1 MNTYS
6 VLYVIQ
12 VDGET
17 PLDAALKVEQYM
29 RRPTFRPHLVVGR
42 EHLAG
47 DMPQILEL
55 YDTESIDLQD
65 HGWQENRPK
74 RVAEMDYVLHVTVI
88 DPDTQ
93 NPVDVTIYKCR
104 NSGAM
109 IGLDSSYM
117 EQDVDLVRDPY
128 NDDTELI
135 EAE

>member
-1 MNTYS
+1 MPLHS
-6 VLYVIQ
+6 VFHIIQ
-12 VDGET
+12 IEGESR
-17 PLDAALKVEQYM
+17 LDAALTAEQYLT
-29 RRPTFRPHLVVGR
+29 RPHFRPHLIVGG
-42 EHLAG
+42 EYLAG
-47 DMPQILEL
+47 AITRTLEL
-55 YDTESIDLQD
+55 NDTESIDLQD

>member
-1 MNTYS
+1 MLTKMTAKS
-6 VLYVIQ
+6 TSKQ
-12 VDGET
+12 T
-17 PLDAALKVEQYM
+17 
-29 RRPTFRPHLVVGR
+29 
-42 EHLAG
+42 
-47 DMPQILEL
+47 
-55 YDTESIDLQD
+55 
-65 HGWQENRPK
+65 
-74 RVAEMDYVLHVTVI
+74 AEMDYVKHVTVI

-93 NPVDVTIYKCR
+93 NTVDVSIYKCR